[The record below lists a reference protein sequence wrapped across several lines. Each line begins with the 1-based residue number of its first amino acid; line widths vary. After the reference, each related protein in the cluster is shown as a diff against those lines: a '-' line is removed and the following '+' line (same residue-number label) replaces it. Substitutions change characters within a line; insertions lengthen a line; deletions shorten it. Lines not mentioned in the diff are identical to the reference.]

1 MVTSELVL
9 SLLEQLGKPHL
20 LFLMER
26 SKDILNPQLLIVLV
40 DKVEAVRALE

>member
-9 SLLEQLGKPHL
+9 SLLEQLRKPHL
-20 LFLMER
+20 LFLTEQ
-26 SKDILNPQLLIVLV
+26 SKDTLNLLLLTALV